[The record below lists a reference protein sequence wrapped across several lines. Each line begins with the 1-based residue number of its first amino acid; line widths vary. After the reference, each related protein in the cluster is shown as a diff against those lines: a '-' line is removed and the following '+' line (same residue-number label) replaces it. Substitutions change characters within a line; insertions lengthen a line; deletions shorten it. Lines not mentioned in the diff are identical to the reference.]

1 MFPALPSPRR
11 LRNPRRWDCRDGE
24 RWQNRGAG
32 TQGCWAGAG
41 LVPRGGRVGGWQG
54 PAGASRSV
62 LAELHRFYSLEPPR
76 LRTGGGAGR
85 RARHPAVTQE
95 PELQHFGQRL
105 SGVHHCKLYLQLTGA
120 SRWFF
125 QLISVK
131 AGSDPESIKERYRSQ
146 MQ

>member
-1 MFPALPSPRR
+1 M
-11 LRNPRRWDCRDGE
+11 G
-24 RWQNRGAG
+24 
-32 TQGCWAGAG
+32 
-41 LVPRGGRVGGWQG
+41 RGGRTGVRGHRDAGPVLALSLGVARVGGWQG

-95 PELQHFGQRL
+95 PELQRFGQRL
-105 SGVHHCKLYLQLTGA
+105 SGVHRCKLYLQLTGA

-131 AGSDPESIKERYRSQ
+131 AGSDPESIKEGYRSQ